1 MRRRHPV
8 PVLFF
13 LFWLAACGG
22 PDVPALPA
30 LPPDATILA
39 FGDSLTYGTGA
50 PATASY
56 PAVLAQLTQRNVV
69 NAGVPGELTA
79 AGRARLPELL
89 ARYQPQLLILIHGGN
104 DLLQKRGEEQAADNI
119 RAMIGMARAANIPVV
134 LVGVPKPGLLLATAP
149 YYAQIAHEHALPYA
163 DDLLVKI
170 MGDRDLKSDPIHPNA
185 AGYRRLAEGI
195 YSLLRNAR
203 AV

>member
-1 MRRRHPV
+1 MKRRHPV
-8 PVLFF
+8 PVLFL
-13 LFWLAACGG
+13 LFWLAGCGG

-50 PATASY
+50 QAAESY
-56 PAVLAQLTQRNVV
+56 PAVLAALTQRNIV

-89 ARYQPQLLILIHGGN
+89 VRHRPQLLILIHGGN
-104 DLLQKRGEEQAADNI
+104 DLLQQRGEQQAAENI
-119 RAMIGMARAANIPVV
+119 RAMVGLARAANIPVV

-149 YYAQIAHEHALPYA
+149 FYAQIARERALPYT

-170 MGDRDLKSDPIHPNA
+170 MGDRDLKSDPVHPNA